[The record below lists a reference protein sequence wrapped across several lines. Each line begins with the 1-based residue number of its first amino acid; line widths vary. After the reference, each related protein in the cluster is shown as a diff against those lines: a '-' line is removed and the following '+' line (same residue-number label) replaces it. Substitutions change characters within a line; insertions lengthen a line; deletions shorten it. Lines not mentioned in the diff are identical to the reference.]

1 MKPLSFVFLLMA
13 GLAFVLVGC
22 SDNSAVPVSP
32 TDQSA
37 RAPGSL
43 EKSTNVPF
51 ELISSFPI
59 EVPADISP
67 YIMVAGRTLHMK
79 DVPIV
84 DLVTASDSRV
94 SGRME
99 HSLSLK
105 LDLETGEG
113 PCQGSWTSEPAGAG
127 GGKWVG
133 TYEGYR
139 SGTANPFVFT
149 LPLKMVGHGRGGTI
163 DGMQMFTNATLVVST
178 DLAHYP
184 LPTGWLATGTGIIKE
199 H

>member
-1 MKPLSFVFLLMA
+1 MKTVSFVLLLMA
-13 GLAFVLVGC
+13 TLAFVVVGC

-37 RAPGSL
+37 QTPASL

-51 ELISSFPI
+51 DLILSVPI
-59 EVPADISP
+59 VVPVDPTP
-67 YIMVAGRTLHMK
+67 YLKIAGNTVHMK

-84 DLVTASDSRV
+84 DLVTASDARV

-99 HSLSLK
+99 HLLSLK
-105 LDLETGEG
+105 LDLATGEG
-113 PCQGSWTSEPAGAG
+113 PCHGSWTSKPAGAG
-127 GGKWVG
+127 GGTWEG

-139 SGTANPFVFT
+139 SRTADPFVFT

-163 DGMQMFTNATLVVST
+163 DGMQIFTNAVLRVTT
-178 DLAHYP
+178 DNNHYP
-184 LPTGWLATGTGIIKE
+184 LPTGWQATGTGIIKE

>member
-1 MKPLSFVFLLMA
+1 MRPLSFVFLLMA

-32 TDQSA
+32 TDQSVQM
-37 RAPGSL
+37 PVSL
-43 EKSTNVPF
+43 GKSTNVPF

-59 EVPADISP
+59 EVPADILP
-67 YIMVAGRTLHMK
+67 YLKIAGRTLHMK

-99 HSLSLK
+99 HLLSLK
-105 LDLETGEG
+105 LDSETGEG
-113 PCQGSWTSEPAGAG
+113 PCQGSWTSEPVGAG

-133 TYEGYR
+133 TYEGFR
-139 SGTANPFVFT
+139 SGTADKYVFT

-163 DGMQMFTNATLVVST
+163 DGMQLFTNATLLVST
-178 DLAHYP
+178 DPDHYP